1 MERQAEATLLKGKGG
16 GGRQWRETE
25 ERKKKPNN
33 VFSDIVVQESHIV
46 TEREREE
53 QPVDTLTL

>member
-1 MERQAEATLLKGKGG
+1 MEGDGG
-16 GGRQWRETE
+16 E
-25 ERKKKPNN
+25 EKKPNN
-33 VFSDIVVQESHIV
+33 VFSDIVVQESHVV